1 MREPLQRPVGPVPV
15 PSLGEVLADAA
26 ILGRLPLEALIG
38 LRRQVRHLDADVD
51 AALARR
57 LALGADRSEP
67 IEVVGVEEAAKL
79 LDTSTDS
86 LYRKHKRFRLGYI
99 DTLDGRLKFSKQEIN
114 EHIRRQRRG

>member
-1 MREPLQRPVGPVPV
+1 MTERPVGPVPV

-38 LRRQVRHLDADVD
+38 LRRQVRHLDADLD

-57 LALGADRSEP
+57 VALGTDRPES

-86 LYRKHKRFRLGYI
+86 LYRKHKRLRLGYI
-99 DTLDGRLKFSKQEIN
+99 DNLDGRLKFTAQEIR
-114 EHIRRQRRG
+114 EYIRRQRRG